1 MQNRPFIFKILYL
14 DRVPAAGANLFE
26 FDPCPRQIQ
35 RLSFSLAPT
44 LHLFPFFSSPLFH
57 SAFDFTTIN
66 NTSNFLLLIPLRLA
80 DQSLRPKESIPADV
94 FLELWVNFCLYHIDP
109 RDNSIEKKK
118 KTVEQYNQSSD
129 TFPFLLTKLSLLIFN
144 LQIITNWITL
154 NISLKNSDVSLP
166 CKKYRISLKFTE
178 NSISINLKIFKPTTH

>member
-1 MQNRPFIFKILYL
+1 MNVSNVNRNRSRKRIFERISSHYGPLVPLTRFHLHMFSSAALCFRNKSLLRMQNRPFIFKILYL
-14 DRVPAAGANLFE
+14 GRVPAAGANLFE

-44 LHLFPFFSSPLFH
+44 LHLFPFFSTPLFH

-94 FLELWVNFCLYHIDP
+94 FLGLWLNFSSYYIDP
-109 RDNSIEKKK
+109 
-118 KTVEQYNQSSD
+118 
-129 TFPFLLTKLSLLIFN
+129 
-144 LQIITNWITL
+144 
-154 NISLKNSDVSLP
+154 ISTIL
-166 CKKYRISLKFTE
+166 
-178 NSISINLKIFKPTTH
+178 